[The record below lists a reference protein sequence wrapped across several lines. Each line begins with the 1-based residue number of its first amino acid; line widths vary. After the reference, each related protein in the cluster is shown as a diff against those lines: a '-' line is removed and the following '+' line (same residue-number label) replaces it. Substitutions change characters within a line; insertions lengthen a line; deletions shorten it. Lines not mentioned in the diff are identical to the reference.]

1 MSIPLSLLLLTGS
14 IEALQLLTL
23 PSETRQVVLVQG
35 PSWSSQHGT
44 LQMFSRSQE
53 KWLAVGP
60 EIEVNLGR
68 GGLGW
73 GKGLH
78 EERTEGPQ
86 KVEGDGKSPAGI
98 FVLGSAF
105 GYSQAPPGRWKW
117 TYRQI
122 TERDYWIS
130 DPNSAQYNQLVSLPV
145 DASEDPHQLWS
156 SYEVMKRNDGLY
168 EIGIVVDHNAAPV
181 EKGKGSAIFFH
192 IWRSPGSPTAGCTAM
207 SKENLVALLQWLD
220 PKKKPLL
227 IQIPTTEISKVSLVR
242 TLRSK

>member
-23 PSETRQVVLVQG
+23 PPQTQQVVLVQG
-35 PSWSSQHGT
+35 PSWSSQRGT
-44 LQMFSRSQE
+44 LQMFSRSQG
-53 KWLAVGP
+53 KWLAVGR
-60 EIEVNLGR
+60 EVEVNLGR

-78 EERTEGPQ
+78 EERTDGPQ
-86 KVEGDGKSPAGI
+86 KVEGDGKAPAGI

-117 TYRQI
+117 PYRQI
-122 TERDYWIS
+122 TERDYWVS

-145 DASEDPHQLWS
+145 DSSEDPRQLWT
-156 SYEVMKRNDGLY
+156 SYETMKRSDGLY

-181 EKGKGSAIFFH
+181 ERKKGSAIFFH

-227 IQIPTTEISKVSLVR
+227 IQVPTTEISKVSLSR